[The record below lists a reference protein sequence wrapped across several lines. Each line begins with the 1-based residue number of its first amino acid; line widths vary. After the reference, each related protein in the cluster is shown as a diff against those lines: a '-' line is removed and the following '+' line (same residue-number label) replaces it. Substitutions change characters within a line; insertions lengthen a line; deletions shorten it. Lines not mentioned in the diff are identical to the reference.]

1 MRGQFSK
8 EKKKWMERKESTTG
22 GGNVNV
28 QKAAG
33 ERSKECVGDGK
44 ISMPVA
50 ASPYTGVTKEP
61 GQSSHLTQM
70 FI

>member
-1 MRGQFSK
+1 MK
-8 EKKKWMERKESTTG
+8 EFLEGMILDASFKRRKTNGCKGRRVLQVEGMVMCRRTE
-22 GGNVNV
+22 
-28 QKAAG
+28 A

-61 GQSSHLTQM
+61 G
-70 FI
+70 